1 MKLHPRSAL
10 FWRLYVVGIVQLGL
24 VIVAAVVVGIFVVR
38 MPPPWDTQGLT
49 ARLQPLIG
57 RPSALAK
64 ALAEFR
70 TRRVSVSLY
79 SPERH
84 LIATNVVPALPL
96 PAWGG
101 TLPLRA
107 AAHVGSQR
115 WSEIARASGSAAR
128 LPHRPM
134 FAGLG
139 WLGGR
144 RPLAGSA
151 AFSRAAARPGP
162 PYTYVHFDI
171 GGKAGLLVARFERPL
186 PSAVPPLLTLAAGL
200 LVIFVGAALTARWI
214 ARPLGQLS
222 RAARALGRGD
232 FGARTDLKRADELGE
247 VGDAFN
253 EMAGR
258 IQELMLAQKE
268 LLANV
273 AHELRTPL
281 ARIRVAL
288 EIAGESE
295 VDVVNSSLS
304 EIAVDLSELETL
316 IDDVLTATRFELGN
330 GNLPKAQFALHA
342 EEISPNALGERAVE
356 RFRTR
361 HPARAVDR
369 MQRGAAGG
377 GSRSGAVSA
386 RARQLARERRQVFA
400 RPSEGDSAAHQ
411 PRSGTRHIRSGGS
424 RPGHLRRGLAP
435 SVHAVLSRRAQPLA
449 RHRRRGAGAHAGQ
462 THRRS
467 ARGDDPVEQ
476 PAGRRNAGAGQ
487 LAGAQLTAATCY

>member
-70 TRRVSVSLY
+70 ARRVSVSLY

-107 AAHVGSQR
+107 AAHAGSQR
-115 WSEIARASGSAAR
+115 WSEIARASGSAAH

-258 IQELMLAQKE
+258 IQELMLAEKE

-361 HPARAVDR
+361 HPARALSIECSAELPVVEADPVLFRRVLDNLLENADKYSPDPANAIQLRISRAAERVTFEVADR
-369 MQRGAAGG
+369 GQGICAEDLPQVFTPFFRGEP
-377 GSRSGAVSA
+377 SRSRDTGGVGLGLTLAKRIVEA
-386 RARQLARERRQVFA
+386 HAGTIQL
-400 RPSEGDSAAHQ
+400 S
-411 PRSGTRHIRSGGS
+411 S
-424 RPGHLRRGLAP
+424 RPGGGTLAQVSLP
-435 SVHAVLSRRAQPLA
+435 A
-449 RHRRRGAGAHAGQ
+449 R
-462 THRRS
+462 S
-467 ARGDDPVEQ
+467 
-476 PAGRRNAGAGQ
+476 
-487 LAGAQLTAATCY
+487 